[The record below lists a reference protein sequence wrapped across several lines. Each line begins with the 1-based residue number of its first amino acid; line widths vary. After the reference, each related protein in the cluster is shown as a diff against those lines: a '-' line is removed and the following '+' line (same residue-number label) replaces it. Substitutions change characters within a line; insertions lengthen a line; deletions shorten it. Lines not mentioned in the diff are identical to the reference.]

1 MNCSMSLRVI
11 LCDRRGEPGGLWAD
25 QVQVFLGEYPFLR
38 VLRLAVPLLQ
48 RVTFDKRLKSNQ
60 KVFTL
65 TFGPRCGSGSFAPGL
80 IRGHRLRFASL
91 HLLSMMI

>member
-1 MNCSMSLRVI
+1 MSLAAF
-11 LCDRRGEPGGLWAD
+11 GPTMLW
-25 QVQVFLGEYPFLR
+25 VGLGEYPFLR

-91 HLLSMMI
+91 HLLSM

>member
-1 MNCSMSLRVI
+1 LAAFGPTML
-11 LCDRRGEPGGLWAD
+11 
-25 QVQVFLGEYPFLR
+25 FLGLGVYPFLR

-65 TFGPRCGSGSFAPGL
+65 TFGTSLWLGVPS
-80 IRGHRLRFASL
+80 LRD
-91 HLLSMMI
+91 